1 MPRPSTA
8 PPIPAS
14 SSTPTGSLLYKSNS
28 FDRGLFALC
37 KTTLPLGL
45 LLWGGSVVG
54 AICGCG
60 RKILRSYRDRR
71 LFLTEV

>member
-8 PPIPAS
+8 TFTNRQIFVQRELP
-14 SSTPTGSLLYKSNS
+14 
-28 FDRGLFALC
+28 LC

-45 LLWGGSVVG
+45 LLWGGSVMG

-60 RKILRSYRDRR
+60 RKILHSYRDGR
-71 LFLTEV
+71 LFLAEV